1 MRERPLVYLVPPMAA
16 ALYAAVCLELPVQ
29 LRIIAPIALLLVL
42 AAVLLRKRQR
52 LLNAFAVLAAAALAL
67 TGFAA
72 FRDLRVAP
80 IRALDGETQEVT
92 ATALQDAAVYDTDQR
107 VLLSAET
114 ADGRRF
120 RMRCY
125 LPNTEPPLEAG
136 DRVQAAVTFYVP
148 DTLGGFDR
156 AAYQASEGCYIAGAY
171 ATDAERNTVKFEVLD
186 SKRDSLRFLPQRIA
200 RFCRNAVQNALP
212 EREAGL
218 LTGLLVGGSN
228 NLTDTDKTAFRIS
241 GLSHLV
247 AVSGLHIGFLV
258 GFCTLLLGK
267 RWGTCVSIP
276 LVLLFVPVAG
286 ATPSVVRAALMY
298 LAAAGG
304 FLLRRPSKGLNALL
318 LALAVLLIANPYAI
332 ASVGLQL
339 SFTSTLGL
347 ILFSWKLQHALEKP
361 FAGAPKLIRKLLSLI
376 TSALSCTVCA
386 TIFTIPILLTSF
398 GAVSVLSPISN
409 LLTVGVTSL
418 CFVGGF
424 ALCIAAAICPALV
437 PMIAKLVRPLT
448 SYLLWAANAV
458 ADLGFGTLHPN
469 NTFGLAALGIVFA
482 ALLVW
487 LTVGRHIKWKFVL
500 PCLAVVLTG
509 LCIAEVQYQNSR
521 YTVTYLPCGGN
532 QAILLS
538 DTEHAVLIDCGG
550 GSGYQNA
557 ARLVREW
564 LRWNGLKRLDTVVL
578 TAVDQGHARNLPELM
593 ENIEVGELLM
603 PANCQERKTNA
614 DLLSF
619 VHEHNA
625 QEISEPMTLTNPIA
639 PVEIF
644 PVAEGKLAVSI
655 ADEVLILHSPTEK
668 QLSAYLEEHTLPA
681 AAELVLSANHLSSSE
696 IMAQYAEAAGAQ
708 HIIIATGSEKGLR
721 SHKGLDVQSTYKQGE
736 IARQFKKE

>member
-29 LRIIAPIALLLVL
+29 LRIIAPIALLLVI
-42 AAVLLRKRQR
+42 AAALLRRHKH

-72 FRDLRVAP
+72 FRDLRVMP
-80 IRALDGETQEVT
+80 IRALDGETREIT
-92 ATALQDAAVYDTDQR
+92 ATTLQDAAVYDTDQR

-125 LPNTEPPLEAG
+125 LPNTASPLQAG

-171 ATDAERNTVKFEVLD
+171 ATDEEHNTIKFEVLD

-200 RFCRNAVQNALP
+200 RFCRNAVQRALP
-212 EREAGL
+212 ERESGL
-218 LTGLLVGGSN
+218 LTGLLVGGSK
-228 NLTDTDKTAFRIS
+228 NLSETDQTAFRIA

-258 GFCTLLLGK
+258 GFCTLLFGK

-318 LALAVLLIANPYAI
+318 LALAVLLLANPYAI

-347 ILFSWKLQHALEKP
+347 ILFAWKLQHALEKP
-361 FAGAPKLIRKLLSLI
+361 FSGAPKPVRKALSLI
-376 TSALSCTVCA
+376 MSAFSCTVCA
-386 TIFTIPILLTSF
+386 TIFTAPILLTSF
-398 GAVSVLSPISN
+398 GAVSVLSPVSN

-424 ALCIAAAICPALV
+424 ALCVAAAVCPALV

-448 SYLLWAANAV
+448 SYLLWAANTV

-469 NTFGLAALGIVFA
+469 NTFGLAALGIAFA

-487 LTVGRHIKWKFVL
+487 LTVGKHVKWKFVL

-509 LCIAEVQYQNSR
+509 LCIAEMQYQNGH

-532 QAILLS
+532 QAIVLS
-538 DTEHAVLIDCGG
+538 DTSHAMLIDCG

-564 LRWNGLKRLDTVVL
+564 LRWNGFKRIDTVVL

-603 PANCQERKTNA
+603 PADCQERKTNA

-619 VHEHNA
+619 MHEHNA
-625 QEISEPMTLTNPIA
+625 QEISEPMTLANPIV

-644 PVAEGKLAVSI
+644 PVAEGKLAVNI

-721 SHKGLDVQSTYKQGE
+721 SYQGLDVQSTYKDGE